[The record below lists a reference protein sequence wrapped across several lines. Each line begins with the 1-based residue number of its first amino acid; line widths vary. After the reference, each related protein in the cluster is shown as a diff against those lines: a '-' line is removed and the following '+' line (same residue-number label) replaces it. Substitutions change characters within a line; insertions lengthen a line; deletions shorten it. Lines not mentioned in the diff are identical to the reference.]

1 MAAVALEDQG
11 LYTFFCDEQLHLNIT
26 QSRSGKNMMERVVF
40 DGENQ
45 VKFCLKV
52 TQDPAVALSVVN
64 HTYQNFVVRDH
75 SQCTDDHSF
84 LYMGIKW
91 PFILLQPVLII
102 IVFC

>member
-52 TQDPAVALSVVN
+52 TQDPAVSLSVVN
-64 HTYQNFVVRDH
+64 HTYQNFVV
-75 SQCTDDHSF
+75 SDHSF
-84 LYMGIKW
+84 FYFFKYMRFMIW
-91 PFILLQPVLII
+91 YDMIWDDMIFYFIS
-102 IVFC
+102 